1 MEKGI
6 KFNVMIWLLYQ
17 MKNFVKNPSCECG
30 KHLCDNGKCEYKC
43 NERKYPLNKILCKN
57 GFCADNIE
65 KVLL

>member
-1 MEKGI
+1 
-6 KFNVMIWLLYQ
+6 

-30 KHLCDNGKCEYKC
+30 KHFCDNGKCEYKC